1 MNAAVARPRTIPA
14 DRDRKI
20 RPQAGTSL
28 PRRPVRSLPVISA
41 PRFGS
46 WRAVAALVLTVVLAG
61 VSAACT
67 PAPVD
72 RAKEPSP
79 AAGAPVEL
87 DGTSPP
93 PWPAPSDVAAR
104 VASAGLDLGPM
115 GTAEH
120 YHPHLR
126 ILIHGEE
133 VPVPG
138 NIGVDPSTGAMSAL
152 HTHEPDGTLHIEA
165 DTIGEVF
172 TLGQLFTQWGVRL
185 TATQIGGVRTE
196 TGQDITV
203 TSNRRL
209 VAGDP
214 GNLRLQPDQQIVL
227 QLP

>member
-1 MNAAVARPRTIPA
+1 MTNSANGNRE
-14 DRDRKI
+14 I
-20 RPQAGTSL
+20 RPQAEASL
-28 PRRPVRSLPVISA
+28 PPRPERSLPISPT

-46 WRAVAALVLTVVLAG
+46 RRSVAALVLTVVLAG
-61 VSAACT
+61 VSGACSSE
-67 PAPVD
+67 PADPG
-72 RAKEPSP
+72 KPSP
-79 AAGAPVEL
+79 VAGAPVEL

-93 PWPAPSDVAAR
+93 PWPVPSDVAAR

-126 ILIHGEE
+126 IVIDGEQ

-172 TLGQLFTQWGVRL
+172 TLGQLFTQWGVKL
-185 TATQIGGVRTE
+185 TATQIGGVRAE
-196 TGQDITV
+196 AEQHVIV
-203 TSNRRL
+203 TNNGRL
-209 VAGDP
+209 VPGDP
-214 GNLRLQPDQQIVL
+214 ANLRLHPNQQIVL